1 MDLEY
6 TLQRFALQLKNK
18 PRTLSRVAR
27 VFQKIMKT
35 LYDTYFPNAE
45 ARRPGP
51 NPKAPDSDI
60 LTIGWLLEYIGEDSE
75 NSGYRRIKE
84 ELKMVFPSLPERS
97 RFNRRRRNLS
107 PASEVIRR
115 ALTSYWFPKTDVFI
129 VDSFP
134 IPVCD
139 FKRANAS
146 KSDFKWADGTGTLAT
161 YGNCATKS
169 LGTFFGF
176 RGTLIMTANGVPMD
190 FGITSAD
197 RDDRDVLP
205 LLAERGEYP
214 IVLGDKGYISQQLQA
229 ELMETEATVLLPTL
243 RRNQKQQYPERFR
256 KLQVRM
262 RRRIETTIGQLTQQ
276 FHVSRVRALK
286 HWGLLTR
293 MSNKFGSCLLGAF
306 VNRCL
311 GCPLLKLK
319 DLVLA

>member
-1 MDLEY
+1 MDLQF
-6 TLQRFALQLKNK
+6 TLQRYALQLKNQ
-18 PRTLSRVAR
+18 PRTLRRVAR

-45 ARRPGP
+45 ARRPGR
-51 NPKAPDSDI
+51 NPDSPDADI
-60 LTIGWLLEYIGEDSE
+60 LTVAWLLEYIGEDSE
-75 NSGYRRIKE
+75 NSGYRRIKA
-84 ELKMVFPSLPERS
+84 ELKTVFPSLPERS

-115 ALTSYWFPKTDVFI
+115 ALTNYLPKTDVFI

-139 FKRANAS
+139 FKRAKAS
-146 KSDFKWADGTGTLAT
+146 KSDFKWADGTGTYAT
-161 YGNCATKS
+161 YGHCATKS

-176 RGTLIMTANGVPMD
+176 RGTLITTASGVPVD

-197 RDDRDVLP
+197 RDDRDILP
-205 LLAERGEYP
+205 ALAERGEYP
-214 IVLGDKGYISQQLQA
+214 MILGDKGYISKHLQA
-229 ELMETEATVLLPTL
+229 ELMATEDTVLLPTL
-243 RRNQKQQYPERFR
+243 RRNQKRQYPQRFR

-262 RRRIETTIGQLTQQ
+262 RRRIETTIGQLTDQ
-276 FHVSRVRALK
+276 FHISRVRALK

-293 MSNKFGSCLLGAF
+293 MSNKLGSCVLGAF
-306 VNRCL
+306 VNQCL
-311 GCPLLKLK
+311 GRPLMKLK

>member
-75 NSGYRRIKE
+75 NSGYQRIKA
-84 ELKMVFPSLPERS
+84 ELKTVFPALPERS

-107 PASEVIRR
+107 TASEVIRQ
-115 ALTSYWFPKTDVFI
+115 ALTNYLPKTDVFI

-134 IPVCD
+134 ILVCD
-139 FKRANAS
+139 FKRAKTS
-146 KSDFKWADGTGTLAT
+146 KSDFKWADGTRTLAT

-169 LGTFFGF
+169 LEHFSVF
-176 RGTLIMTANGVPMD
+176 
-190 FGITSAD
+190 
-197 RDDRDVLP
+197 
-205 LLAERGEYP
+205 AE
-214 IVLGDKGYISQQLQA
+214 
-229 ELMETEATVLLPTL
+229 
-243 RRNQKQQYPERFR
+243 
-256 KLQVRM
+256 
-262 RRRIETTIGQLTQQ
+262 
-276 FHVSRVRALK
+276 H
-286 HWGLLTR
+286 
-293 MSNKFGSCLLGAF
+293 
-306 VNRCL
+306 
-311 GCPLLKLK
+311 
-319 DLVLA
+319 